1 MTQTIETLNPPGLI
15 LPPGVYSIPQ
25 IREATDEEFENTPV
39 EERGRQIPDPCGYK
53 LLCAIPEAEDTFE
66 NSTIIKADVVK
77 KNEEIGT
84 TVLFVV
90 KVGPLAYK
98 DAEKFPTGPWCKEG
112 DFILVRTYT
121 GTRFKIRGTEWRLIN
136 DDQVEAVVSDPR
148 GVTRAAA

>member
-1 MTQTIETLNPPGLI
+1 MNQTIETLNPQGLI
-15 LPPGVYSIPQ
+15 LPVGF
-25 IREATDEEFENTPV
+25 REVPKQQEMTDEEFENTPM
-39 EERGRQIPDPCGYK
+39 EQRGKQIPEPCGYK
-53 LLCAIPEAEDTFE
+53 LLCAIPQAPDTFE
-66 NSTIIKADVVK
+66 NSTIVKADVVK
-77 KNEEIGT
+77 KSEEIGT

-90 KVGPLAYK
+90 KAGPLAYR

-148 GVTRAAA
+148 GITRAAA